1 MDTIQPQNLDTM
13 YKRLDWHFHHIAF
26 TNQERRSKI
35 RSKSEISPGLF
46 SDICELKARFAELP
60 PLPPRLPRPDYAIE
74 DGLLNPQDTTEL
86 DFYCACR
93 MGYRDDVEAY
103 VRKVMPSH
111 AVRQFGL
118 QMASFGNQPSIAR
131 YLLQIGTK
139 LHGYVFEGTEPGS
152 KRRQIL
158 KGASIFQ
165 VYPKGDVLIP
175 LLQTF
180 VEAGWHPNQA
190 WESTQ
195 DTWPVWSL
203 FYPSCVWNTSLV
215 GFLLSCGADPNIG
228 SCWPDLQALHGIQ
241 ERFDYSLEI
250 PLHRQSTWTFE
261 LAIEG
266 CDPTAFEM
274 LRASS
279 GLPVKVANLSPMFI
293 LALST
298 ENHEAKRSN
307 GQSVSSDLSPFVG
320 LRAIAEHMLTFN
332 NVDIDRI
339 KIMENG
345 EKQTA
350 LTCAC
355 SIGNWDFVQWL
366 LEKEADPFLLDGK
379 AFSYNC
385 EQLRGLMER
394 VAAANPARAIQFG
407 NQKAM
412 SNWQILG
419 EGN

>member
-1 MDTIQPQNLDTM
+1 M
-13 YKRLDWHFHHIAF
+13 YKRLDWHFDYIAV
-26 TNQERRSKI
+26 TNQERRWKT
-35 RSKSEISPGLF
+35 RSKSEMPPGLF
-46 SDICELKARFAELP
+46 SDICELRARFAELP
-60 PLPPRLPRPDYAIE
+60 LLPPRLPRPDYAIE
-74 DGLLNPQDTTEL
+74 DGLLNPQDTAEL

-103 VRKVMPSH
+103 VREVVPSH

-152 KRRQIL
+152 KRRQTP

-165 VYPKGDVLIP
+165 IYPDGNVLIP
-175 LLQTF
+175 LLQAF
-180 VEAGWHPNQA
+180 IEAGWHPNQA
-190 WESTQ
+190 WEATQ
-195 DTWPVWSL
+195 DTWPVWPFS
-203 FYPSCVWNTSLV
+203 YPSCVWNTSLV
-215 GFLLSCGADPNIG
+215 EFLLSHGADPNIG
-228 SCWPDLQALHGIQ
+228 SCWPDLQALYGIQ

-250 PLHRQSTWTFE
+250 PLHRQSTLTFE

-266 CDPTAFEM
+266 CDPAAFEM

-279 GLPVKVANLSPMFI
+279 GFPVKVADLSPLFI

-298 ENHEAKRSN
+298 EDHESKRDN
-307 GQSVSSDLSPFVG
+307 DQSVSSDFSPFVKR
-320 LRAIAEHMLTFN
+320 RAIAEHLLTFK
-332 NVDIDRI
+332 NVEIDRI
-339 KIMENG
+339 KIMMNG

-350 LTCAC
+350 LACAC

-366 LEKEADPFLLDGK
+366 LEKGADPFLLGEK
-379 AFSYNC
+379 AFSYNR
-385 EQLRGLMER
+385 ERLNGLMESM
-394 VAAANPARAIQFG
+394 AAANPARAIQFG

-412 SNWQILG
+412 SELQMQLG
-419 EGN
+419 AEG